1 MKNEG
6 KEVTQNFIN
15 FIKNRTKLNVSLENR
30 IIKITNEN
38 NEISKKYLKVLSK
51 KFLHKAEL
59 KDFYRILSINEDT
72 IKVRE
77 KKVYEE

>member
-1 MKNEG
+1 
-6 KEVTQNFIN
+6 
-15 FIKNRTKLNVSLENR
+15 LENR
-30 IIKITNEN
+30 VIKINNEN
-38 NEISKKYLKVLSK
+38 NEISKKYLKVLAK